1 MIFLSTLLMSVL
13 ITIALIPV
21 FSRLAISAN
30 VVDIPNERKVHT
42 IPVPRIGGVAMALGA
57 FVPIL
62 YWNRAGSFVQAYLLG
77 ACVLVVFGLI
87 DDFRELSPRIKFAGQ
102 FIAALIAVLWGG
114 VTISSLGMLFSDN
127 LILPGWLAVP
137 LTVIA
142 IVGVTNAINLSDG
155 LDGLAGG
162 ICLLSFCCISYLA
175 YLVGNGQIGLI
186 ALSLAGVIFGFL
198 RFNTHPASIFMGD
211 AGSQFLGYSAIVL
224 ALSLTQGN
232 TPLSPLLPLIILGFP
247 VLDTLTVMLT
257 RMIQGRSPFSP
268 DKNHFHHNLMALGL
282 RHPEAVLVIYLFQ
295 VILVVSAY
303 YFRFNPDW
311 QLLCG
316 YLLFSLG
323 ILAAFRYAGKTG
335 HRIKRYDL
343 LDIVIAGRLRK
354 LRDDGVIIRYA
365 FRIFEF
371 GVPLLLFF
379 TCMLPREV
387 PTYISRAA
395 LIFAVVILLARSIN
409 KELMAGL
416 LRFTLYLLV
425 PFSVFLSDT
434 SMPQWLDG
442 TALRLYNASFAVFAL
457 LIIIVSKFT
466 RRREGFKNTPLDFLI
481 LFIAV
486 LVPNLPDQHF
496 QHYHL
501 GLVAAKII
509 MLYFSYEVLLAELRW
524 RVDKV
529 ALVTVLSLVVL
540 AVG

>member
-57 FVPIL
+57 FAPIL
-62 YWNRAGSFVQAYLLG
+62 YWNRAGSFVQAYLFG
-77 ACVLVVFGLI
+77 AGVLVVFGLI

-102 FIAALIAVLWGG
+102 FIAALIAVFWGG

-127 LILPGWLAVP
+127 LLLPGWLAVP

-257 RMIQGRSPFSP
+257 RMVQRRSPFAP

-303 YFRFNPDW
+303 YFRFYPDW
-311 QLLCG
+311 LLLCG

-323 ILAAFRYAGKTG
+323 ILAAFHHAGKTG
-335 HRIKRYDL
+335 WRIKRYDL
-343 LDIVIAGRLRK
+343 FDIVIVGRLRK

-371 GVPLLLFF
+371 GVPLLLLF

-409 KELMAGL
+409 KELMASL
-416 LRFTLYLLV
+416 LRFTLYLLI
-425 PFSVFLSDT
+425 PFSVFLSDR
-434 SMPQWLDG
+434 SLPQWLDG
-442 TALRLYNASFAVFAL
+442 SALRLYNASFAVFAL

-496 QHYHL
+496 QNYHL